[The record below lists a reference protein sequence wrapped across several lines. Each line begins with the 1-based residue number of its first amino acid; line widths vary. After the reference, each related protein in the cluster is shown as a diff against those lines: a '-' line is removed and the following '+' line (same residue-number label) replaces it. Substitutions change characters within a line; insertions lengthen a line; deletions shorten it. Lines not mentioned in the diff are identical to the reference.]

1 MLLLIY
7 MQMVL
12 MEATAEREEKIIGRM
27 IVVQTLAI
35 VVRSKHFRLREVA
48 EQALVEALAVALC

>member
-1 MLLLIY
+1 
-7 MQMVL
+7 